1 MYAHGCW
8 CLVRVCCRTSTSRRL
23 HTIRSGGESRRRRQ
37 LTRIDQ
43 AAATAGYIRALLSDF
58 CSNHHSFVAE
68 KKDWAS
74 AIQRRYR
81 QTDRASYRTRSGPLF
96 AQGRRLPS
104 GQHLLYS
111 GQLSPTKSW
120 IQSAARASRCDKK
133 EAHFIR
139 YNNAHIRQEVAIHG
153 VLLTRQDLSKRLQRR
168 FVKNGLNDLSRHLPV
183 LVQQHSK
190 EVPNVLQVRVTLR
203 VVLHMAL
210 PEGAD
215 FVRQEHIGRG
225 VAHPV
230 FRHFVVPL

>member
-1 MYAHGCW
+1 MQFNVGTDKQIEQ
-8 CLVRVCCRTSTSRRL
+8 VIGRD
-23 HTIRSGGESRRRRQ
+23 RSHFSPRDVVSLQ
-37 LTRIDQ
+37 LNI
-43 AAATAGYIRALLSDF
+43 
-58 CSNHHSFVAE
+58 
-68 KKDWAS
+68 
-74 AIQRRYR
+74 
-81 QTDRASYRTRSGPLF
+81 
-96 AQGRRLPS
+96 
-104 GQHLLYS
+104 YS
-111 GQLSPTKSW
+111 GQLSPTKSSSW

-153 VLLTRQDLSKRLQRR
+153 VLLTRQDLPKRLQRR
-168 FVKNGLNDLSRHLPV
+168 FVKNGLNDLARHLPV